1 VQATGT
7 QVSARR
13 KPARTGN
20 DNSCISDVFVGQIYL
35 QAEAHFHRLTRHF
48 LHHGLAHILF
58 PGVVHNL
65 DRPWYLGHY
74 LIVREL
80 SCTCPEV
87 RGLVYLKKTLGQK
100 TKAYETKTKF

>member
-1 VQATGT
+1 LQL
-7 QVSARR
+7 QVEAKEDTFCCDGEILQLQVEAKEDTLS
-13 KPARTGN
+13 
-20 DNSCISDVFVGQIYL
+20 IS
-35 QAEAHFHRLTRHF
+35 LTRHF
-48 LHHGLAHILF
+48 LHHGLAQIWF
-58 PGVVHNL
+58 PGVLHNL

-80 SCTCPEV
+80 SCTCPEA